1 MVTAMIKGVH
11 LEEGKYGR
19 TAVVT
24 SAWRDEITTYLLDN
38 GVVELRPNYA
48 LGWQGAD
55 LSFLACLPQLLSFD
69 LIDIWLRSDT
79 EVHFLHELRALNLL
93 TECRNEIRFSAFP
106 HLQDCGLEW
115 RAKATSLFDC
125 ITIKTLFLNRYKG
138 RDTAPFALFTKL
150 ESLTLLSALVLESLH
165 GLSGLTEL
173 RYLRLGNLQRL
184 TSLEGLGSLG
194 NLEELNLNTCRK
206 INSIEEIGHLARL
219 RRLHLNNM
227 GEVQSLKPLE
237 GLSSLE
243 FVSFYE
249 STNIVDGDLSPLTRL
264 SKLTDIAF
272 MNRRHYSHRNEDF

>member
-1 MVTAMIKGVH
+1 M
-11 LEEGKYGR
+11 
-19 TAVVT
+19 
-24 SAWRDEITTYLLDN
+24 
-38 GVVELRPNYA
+38 
-48 LGWQGAD
+48 
-55 LSFLACLPQLLSFD
+55 
-69 LIDIWLRSDT
+69 
-79 EVHFLHELRALNLL
+79 
-93 TECRNEIRFSAFP
+93 
-106 HLQDCGLEW
+106 EW